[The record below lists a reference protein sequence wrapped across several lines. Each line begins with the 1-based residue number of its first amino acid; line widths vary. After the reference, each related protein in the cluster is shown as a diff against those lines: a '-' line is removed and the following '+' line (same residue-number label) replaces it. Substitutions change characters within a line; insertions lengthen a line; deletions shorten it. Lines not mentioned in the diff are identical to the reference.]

1 MTEAPDEY
9 ADDRPEQ
16 DDDDP
21 ADVLGTDEPR
31 TGDPAVDEVL
41 AGMDALH
48 RLPVDEHAAVF
59 EAAHD
64 SLRQALDPDR
74 ESV

>member
-16 DDDDP
+16 NDDGP
-21 ADVLGTDEPR
+21 ADVLR

>member
-16 DDDDP
+16 DDESP
-21 ADVLGTDEPR
+21 ADVLR

-59 EAAHD
+59 EDAHD
-64 SLRQALDPDR
+64 SLRKALDPDR
-74 ESV
+74 ESA